1 MTIESIFLFR
11 VSLDREI
18 RMHNSERFAAPVRR
32 RTLRTDSFRKSG
44 PVSGSVL
51 PTQPVFGLSGRPEL
65 RLVLARVR
73 GNDRYRRLRQGNV
86 GGASYRSLRLGGLQV
101 GDRQE
106 LGDAARA
113 DVDVVAA
120 ARQRRSQ
127 VGGSTGLL
135 NLVNY

>member
-1 MTIESIFLFR
+1 M
-11 VSLDREI
+11 
-18 RMHNSERFAAPVRR
+18 
-32 RTLRTDSFRKSG
+32 
-44 PVSGSVL
+44 
-51 PTQPVFGLSGRPEL
+51 
-65 RLVLARVR
+65 VLARVR
-73 GNDRYRRLRQGNV
+73 GNDRHRRLRQGNA

-101 GDRQE
+101 GGRQE

-135 NLVNY
+135 NLFNY